1 MIKIKQVLASVI
13 AGGVLLAGLPALPA
27 SATETSDGL
36 TYEVH
41 SEKAWITGCSK
52 DLTAVEIPEEI
63 DGLPVTKID
72 DNAFAKNTA
81 LTSIVIP
88 DSVIVI
94 GKYVFE
100 GCIQLSS
107 VELGNSIQSIKD
119 GAFLRCPELTSIVL
133 PDSVTS
139 IGKYSFHHTGLQEIQ
154 LSPNLENIG
163 SHSFLGT
170 PLIADQTG
178 VQYVENWAVECDMNA
193 ETAELRAG
201 TIGIAESVFT
211 LCELTTVSIPDSV
224 KYIGDGAFQYCRNL
238 QQAVIPEGVTEISFS
253 TFYDCESLK
262 SVTLPESLTEISIT
276 AFHGCTSLREVQI
289 PEGVTFINYRA
300 FEGCTSLERINIP
313 VGVEIMRD
321 DVFQSC
327 DSLHDVYFN
336 GTETEWKT
344 VLAMGTLMPLRSAD
358 VHLKDGTVLKGTG
371 LFGDLDDDGK
381 VSMQDAY
388 HTLLASSIVYAGGE
402 HGLTERQEK
411 AADIDGDLEISMQDA
426 YWILLYSSYHYAG
439 KKISWDELLR

>member
-1 MIKIKQVLASVI
+1 MIKIKQILASAI

-27 SATETSDGL
+27 FAAEADGL

-41 SEKAWITGCSK
+41 SEKVWITGCSE
-52 DLTAVEIPEEI
+52 DLTAVEIPAEI
-63 DGLPVTKID
+63 DGMPVTKID
-72 DNAFAKNTA
+72 DNAFAKKTA

-94 GKYVFE
+94 GKHVFE
-100 GCIQLSS
+100 GCTQLIS
-107 VELGNSIQSIKD
+107 VDLGNSVDTIND
-119 GAFLRCPELTSIVL
+119 GAFLRCSELTSIVL

-154 LSPNLENIG
+154 LSPNLSNIG

-178 VQYVENWAVECDMNA
+178 VRYVENWAVECDTNV
-193 ETAELRAG
+193 ETAEMRAG
-201 TIGIAESVFT
+201 TIGIAESAFS

-224 KYIGDGAFQYCRNL
+224 KYIGDGAFQYCSNL
-238 QQAVIPEGVTEISFS
+238 QQAVIPEGVTEISVS

-262 SVTLPESLTEISIT
+262 SITLPETLTEISIA
-276 AFHGCTSLREVQI
+276 AFHGCAALREVQI

-300 FEGCTSLERINIP
+300 FEGCTLLERINIP
-313 VGVEIMRD
+313 VGMETMRD

-327 DSLHDVYFN
+327 DSLHDVYFD
-336 GTETEWKT
+336 GTEAEWNA

-388 HTLLASSIVYAGGE
+388 AALMASSRIYVGE
-402 HGLTERQEK
+402 DHGLTQRQEK
-411 AADIDGDLEISMQDA
+411 AADIDGDLKITMQDA
-426 YWILLYSSYHYAG
+426 YWILMYSSYRYVG
-439 KKISWDELLR
+439 NNISWDELLQ